1 MTEQSLNWEEIVKK
15 DARGN
20 NDIELGE
27 VKAVGQRYIMT
38 QRGTL
43 IKDTFYFPK
52 YLVKGYDR
60 QTIWLN
66 VTEDQLERFT
76 KEEPPVREDLNK
88 FRTENMPA
96 GVEAIIPGVEERL
109 KVSKTTVT
117 EEAIIFKEPVTEY
130 RLIEVPVMREELRIV
145 RKPVPTASM
154 PADKAKEAATAGPDS
169 GEIRILL
176 SREEVQIIKKPYIFE
191 EVLIRKE
198 KVIDRKTVSDTV
210 TKERVDTN
218 TVAE

>member
-1 MTEQSLNWEEIVKK
+1 MAERSLNWDEIVKK
-15 DARGN
+15 QARGD

-27 VKAVGQRYIMT
+27 VKAVGQRYVMT

-52 YLVKGYDR
+52 YLVKAYDG
-60 QTIWLN
+60 QTIWFN

-76 KEEPPVREDLNK
+76 KEEPPVREDLTK
-88 FRTENMPA
+88 YRTENMPA
-96 GVEAIIPGVEERL
+96 GIEAVIPLVEERL

-117 EEAIIFKEPVTEY
+117 EEAIVFKEPVTEY

-145 RKPVPTASM
+145 RRQVPTGSI
-154 PADKAKEAATAGPDS
+154 PADKARGAAAGADR

-176 SREEVQIIKKPYIFE
+176 SREEVQVTKKPYIFE

-198 KVIDRKTVSDTV
+198 KVTDTKTVNETV
-210 TKERVDTN
+210 TKERFDTET
-218 TVAE
+218 TVE